1 MDKSFN
7 DKQLSIEIEF
17 GFSYIHEFGLD
28 EDTFETLRFGGFFL
42 VLLRGIIFPI
52 QKYFPTIF

>member
-28 EDTFETLRFGGFFL
+28 EDTFETLRFGGFFFSYE
-42 VLLRGIIFPI
+42 LLIYIFT
-52 QKYFPTIF
+52 KRFF